1 MGTGTDKMKWRQEGT
16 VNPLDQSANLF
27 NAALDAFASQS
38 YGEASLNDIIRTAG
52 LNKGSF
58 YYRFYDKMDLYLSLV
73 YKLGME
79 KLTVFRQFDDENPDG
94 DFFASIQKKAVLGLR
109 FARREPRYNALFRR
123 ILAEEPPVRGVISEC
138 FGDITQNVLSGM
150 IEDGKKSGR
159 VRADIS
165 TPLAA
170 AVFTTILNQIDL
182 MISPAMDDEALLSQ
196 VDELVTALRDGM
208 GAR

>member
-1 MGTGTDKMKWRQEGT
+1 MGTNTDAMKWRQEGSA
-16 VNPLDQSANLF
+16 NPLDQNAGLF
-27 NAALDAFASQS
+27 NAALDVFSAQS

-58 YYRFYDKMDLYLSLV
+58 YYRFYDKMDLYLSLIH
-73 YKLGME
+73 KLAMQ
-79 KLTVFRQFDDENPDG
+79 KLTVFKQYDDDNPDG
-94 DFFASIQKKAVLGLR
+94 DFFADIKRKAVLGLR
-109 FARREPRYNALFRR
+109 FARQEPRYNALFRR
-123 ILAEEPPVRGVISEC
+123 ILAEESPVRGVINDC
-138 FGDITQNVLSGM
+138 FGDITQNVVTGM

-159 VRADIS
+159 IRADIS

-170 AVFTTILNQIDL
+170 AVFSTILNQIDL

-196 VDELVTALRDGM
+196 VDELVSALSDGM